1 MKQYRVKLQG
11 KDFISILY
19 RGSYIVL
26 KQGEVFDEDAPV
38 RRYFPKYFELVK
50 EEVVLKKEP
59 IITKSKK
66 KKVEAPIVENVI
78 EEDTTISE
86 DINIIEED
94 ADRDVIIETN

>member
-78 EEDTTISE
+78 EEETTISE

>member
-26 KQGEVFDEDAPV
+26 KQGEVFNEDAPV
-38 RRYFPKYFELVK
+38 RSYFPKYFELVK
-50 EEVVLKKEP
+50 EEVVLKEEP
-59 IITKSKK
+59 IITKSRK
-66 KKVEAPIVENVI
+66 KKVEAPIVENII
-78 EEDTTISE
+78 EENTIISE